1 MKYRATYN
9 TGGHCDFE
17 VFDKINIQI
26 ADSEAIKIGKEKAKE
41 KQGRSLKYLSRLKE
55 TIYGFMPD
63 VKIYNIEVKK

>member
-26 ADSEAIKIGKEKAKE
+26 ADSEAIKIGKEKAKI
-41 KQGRSLKYLSRLKE
+41 K
-55 TIYGFMPD
+55 
-63 VKIYNIEVKK
+63 